1 MIELSVG
8 ADRRAFGRRQTRQH
22 AFVRLRG
29 VRPVRCL
36 VTDLSEGGARLEL
49 AQLCRVP
56 LNFRLEWEGTGLEA
70 MCEVRHQDSLTVGAM
85 FTDGQGP
92 KIIKA
97 IFGKMK
103 GQAPSA
109 ST

>member
-1 MIELSVG
+1 MIALPVG

-22 AFVRLRG
+22 AFVHLRG

-36 VTDLSEGGARLEL
+36 VTDLSEGGVRLEL
-49 AQLCRVP
+49 AQPCRVP
-56 LNFRLEWEGTGLEA
+56 FSFRLEWEGIGIGA

-92 KIIKA
+92 QIIKA
-97 IFGKMK
+97 IFGASKRRM
-103 GQAPSA
+103 ASA
-109 ST
+109 KS